1 MTQTHDTHSTL
12 APRRPKVS
20 GALVAVVFFS
30 FVVLATFNSVGYRY
44 GAADQA
50 FYVPAVV
57 ERLIPAAF
65 PRDGGLIR
73 SQARLTLTDETVATV
88 VRATRLSMPTAFA
101 VLYVVSLAILVT
113 AVWLIGESL
122 YRTRWATLAL
132 LAALTMKHAV
142 AKSGTNT
149 LEGYFHPRQLA
160 FALGALAIAAFLRER
175 LTPAILLVAASA
187 LVHPT
192 TAMWFAIWLGVAV
205 MVVKPWTRAPVV
217 LGGVLLV
224 GLVLAAGPMTGR
236 LTPMDGEWLATLA
249 EKDYLFPL
257 EWPAWVWV
265 VSAGYVVL
273 VVWPFRLRRV
283 AGLVTDREQAIVI
296 GALSL
301 VAVFLLILP
310 FNAHRIQLA
319 VQLQPARAF
328 WMLDFLAT
336 IYVIWLLAEGG
347 LAAVGQRAR
356 LAAMAVLA
364 LSVVRGVYVMFVE
377 FPDRPVVAFDIPN
390 TDWGRTMRW
399 ARATETSS
407 GWLADP
413 MHAVLYGTSVRVAG
427 ERDVFVE
434 GVKDVAIGMYDRPVA
449 MRTRDR
455 LATLGDFR
463 ALTAARARDLGR
475 EFGLDYLVT
484 EQALELPVAFAAGSL
499 RVYRLR

>member
-1 MTQTHDTHSTL
+1 
-12 APRRPKVS
+12 
-20 GALVAVVFFS
+20 
-30 FVVLATFNSVGYRY
+30 
-44 GAADQA
+44 
-50 FYVPAVV
+50 
-57 ERLIPAAF
+57 
-65 PRDGGLIR
+65 
-73 SQARLTLTDETVATV
+73 
-88 VRATRLSMPTAFA
+88 
-101 VLYVVSLAILVT
+101 
-113 AVWLIGESL
+113 
-122 YRTRWATLAL
+122 
-132 LAALTMKHAV
+132 MKHAV

-187 LVHPT
+187 LIHPT

-236 LTPMDGEWLATLA
+236 LTPMDAEWLATLA

-257 EWPAWVWV
+257 EWPAWVWG

-301 VAVFLLILP
+301 VALFLLLLP

-319 VQLQPARAF
+319 VQLQPARAL

-336 IYVIWLLAEGG
+336 IYVIWLLAEHGP
-347 LAAVGQRAR
+347 VIVERRAR
-356 LAAMAVLA
+356 LVAAAVLA
-364 LSVVRGVYVMFVE
+364 LSIVRGVYVMFVE
-377 FPDRPVVAFDIPN
+377 FPERPVVALDIPD
-390 TDWGRTMRW
+390 TDWGRVMRW
-399 ARATETSS
+399 ARATDMSS

-413 MHAVLYGTSVRVAG
+413 IHAVLYGTSVRVAG

-434 GVKDVAIGMYDRPVA
+434 GVKDTAIGMYDRGVA

-455 LATLGDFR
+455 LTALGDFR
-463 ALTAARARDLGR
+463 TLTAARARDLGR
-475 EFGLDYLVT
+475 EFGLDYIVT
-484 EQALELPVAFAAGSL
+484 EQALELPVAFTSGAL
-499 RVYRLR
+499 KVYRLR

>member
-1 MTQTHDTHSTL
+1 M
-12 APRRPKVS
+12 
-20 GALVAVVFFS
+20 
-30 FVVLATFNSVGYRY
+30 
-44 GAADQA
+44 
-50 FYVPAVV
+50 
-57 ERLIPAAF
+57 
-65 PRDGGLIR
+65 
-73 SQARLTLTDETVATV
+73 
-88 VRATRLSMPTAFA
+88 
-101 VLYVVSLAILVT
+101 LYVVSPAILVT

-132 LAALTMKHAV
+132 LAALMMKHAV
-142 AKSGTNT
+142 AKSVSTRSKATSTRTAGVCTRSAR
-149 LEGYFHPRQLA
+149 HR
-160 FALGALAIAAFLRER
+160 R
-175 LTPAILLVAASA
+175 LSARTADTGILLVAASA

-224 GLVLAAGPMTGR
+224 GLVLAAGPMTGP

-390 TDWGRTMRW
+390 SDWGRTMRW

-434 GVKDVAIGMYDRPVA
+434 GVKDVAIGMYRPPCCHAHARSPRYAGGFPGVDRRSCARSRTRIRARLPRDRTGARAAGRIRGRVAQGLSAALMGDPAGAATRDSPAEAERQRARTADSSPADREENSHSGPLGSASDRPLDEA
-449 MRTRDR
+449 GAFADGGAPCPR
-455 LATLGDFR
+455 GDFVHVER
-463 ALTAARARDLGR
+463 A
-475 EFGLDYLVT
+475 
-484 EQALELPVAFAAGSL
+484 
-499 RVYRLR
+499 

>member
-1 MTQTHDTHSTL
+1 M
-12 APRRPKVS
+12 PKAS
-20 GALVAVVFFS
+20 GVPAAVVSLS
-30 FVVLATFNSVGYRY
+30 FVVLATFNSAGYRY
-44 GAADQA
+44 GASDQA

-65 PRDGGLIR
+65 PRDSDLIR
-73 SQARLTLTDETVATV
+73 TQARLTLMDETVATV
-88 VRATRLSMPTAFA
+88 VRATRLSTPAAFA
-101 VLYVVSLAILVT
+101 LLYLVSLAILMT
-113 AVWLIGESL
+113 AAWSIGESL

-160 FALGALAIAAFLRER
+160 FALGALAIAVFLRGR
-175 LTPAILLVAASA
+175 VVPAIVLVAGSA
-187 LVHPT
+187 MLHPT
-192 TAMWFAIWLGVAV
+192 TAMWLAIWLGVAV
-205 MVVKPWTRAPVV
+205 MVVTPRGRVP
-217 LGGVLLV
+217 LVLLGAV
-224 GLVLAAGPMTGR
+224 LLGWALVAGPMTGR
-236 LTPMDGEWLATLA
+236 LAPMDAEWLATLA

-257 EWPAWVWV
+257 EWPAWVWIV
-265 VSAGYVVL
+265 TAGYVAL
-273 VVWPFRLRRV
+273 VVWPFLRRRA
-283 AGLVTDREQAIVI
+283 AGLTSDREQGIVI
-296 GALSL
+296 GVLSL
-301 VAVFLLILP
+301 VAIFLLILP
-310 FNAHRIQLA
+310 FNAARIQLA

-336 IYVIWLLAEGG
+336 IYVVWLLAESGP
-347 LAAVGQRAR
+347 VIVERRAR

-364 LSVVRGVYVMFVE
+364 LAVARGVYVMFVE

-390 TDWGRTMRW
+390 SDWGRTMRW
-399 ARATETSS
+399 ARATDTSS

-434 GVKDVAIGMYDRPVA
+434 GVKDVAIGMYDRHVA

-475 EFGLDYLVT
+475 EFSLDYLVT
-484 EQALELPVAFAAGSL
+484 EQALDLPVAFTSGAI